1 MGRFGAIKK
10 SKKEERKQALANKKS
25 PRHKRGLFRGCGYGI
40 RPVKGKTPDDSGRLF
55 GYTQGGAALRKEV
68 MPMVQFLL
76 DVMAGFLASV
86 LAALVLR
93 HIFRD

>member
-1 MGRFGAIKK
+1 MA
-10 SKKEERKQALANKKS
+10 
-25 PRHKRGLFRGCGYGI
+25 

>member
-68 MPMVQFLL
+68 MPMVQFLW
-76 DVMAGFLASV
+76 DAAAQAVAGIV
-86 LAALVLR
+86 VALFVYWLNR
-93 HIFRD
+93 R

>member
-1 MGRFGAIKK
+1 MRAGG
-10 SKKEERKQALANKKS
+10 
-25 PRHKRGLFRGCGYGI
+25 
-40 RPVKGKTPDDSGRLF
+40 LF

>member
-1 MGRFGAIKK
+1 M
-10 SKKEERKQALANKKS
+10 SETPVALFFYA
-25 PRHKRGLFRGCGYGI
+25 RAA
-40 RPVKGKTPDDSGRLF
+40 RPVKGKTPDDSGPFF
-55 GYTQGGAALRKEV
+55 GYDGGGAALRKEV